1 MKVTFVF
8 DAQFC
13 GRAEQVKYLPNETT
27 DEQIKAMF
35 KDVLGMDYDSN
46 CSFEKVPETNKD
58 DVMARVQ
65 EHYNEAL
72 EYFPEDRIV
81 GVFLQGSQNYG
92 LEIPGSDV
100 DTKLIVVPSFDN
112 IVFNK
117 KPVSTTHVR
126 ANDEHID
133 FKDLRLM
140 FQTFRKQNLNFVEIL
155 FTEYKILNPLYAQEW
170 NRLVLGNEAIAHY
183 NPYGAVKTMKGM
195 ALEKYHAMEHDYPS
209 KAEVLAQYG
218 YDPKQVSHLVR
229 VQNFISSYLAD
240 HPYEECLYPKDKDFI
255 MDIKLGRYSL
265 DEARKIADKYLK
277 LIVTEADIFCER
289 VTPSAD
295 PEVEELLDSVQYNI
309 MEAATRRE
317 LK

>member
-1 MKVTFVF
+1 
-8 DAQFC
+8 
-13 GRAEQVKYLPNETT
+13 
-27 DEQIKAMF
+27 
-35 KDVLGMDYDSN
+35 
-46 CSFEKVPETNKD
+46 
-58 DVMARVQ
+58 
-65 EHYNEAL
+65 
-72 EYFPEDRIV
+72 
-81 GVFLQGSQNYG
+81 
-92 LEIPGSDV
+92 
-100 DTKLIVVPSFDN
+100 
-112 IVFNK
+112 
-117 KPVSTTHVR
+117 
-126 ANDEHID
+126 
-133 FKDLRLM
+133 
-140 FQTFRKQNLNFVEIL
+140 
-155 FTEYKILNPLYAQEW
+155 
-170 NRLVLGNEAIAHY
+170 
-183 NPYGAVKTMKGM
+183 MKGM

>member
-1 MKVTFVF
+1 MT
-8 DAQFC
+8 
-13 GRAEQVKYLPNETT
+13 
-27 DEQIKAMF
+27 
-35 KDVLGMDYDSN
+35 
-46 CSFEKVPETNKD
+46 
-58 DVMARVQ
+58 VMERVQ
-65 EHYNEAL
+65 EHYNESL
-72 EYFPEDRIV
+72 EYFPDDRIV

-92 LEIPGSDV
+92 LETEGSDI
-100 DTKLIVVPSFDN
+100 DTKLITVPTFDN

-155 FTEYKILNPLYAQEW
+155 FTDFKILNPLYAQEW

-183 NPYGAVKTMKGM
+183 NPYGAVKTMKGI

-218 YDPKQVSHLVR
+218 YDPKQLHHLLR
-229 VQNFISSYLAD
+229 VDEYLRRYTSGEPYAD
-240 HPYEECLYPKDKDFI
+240 CLKSNHGDYLRTVKKGYYDLEKARQIAKDT
-255 MDIKLGRYSL
+255 L
-265 DEARKIADKYLK
+265 EHV
-277 LIVTEADIFCER
+277 VTVADIFCER
-289 VTPSAD
+289 VAPSAD